1 MIYLKPG
8 IRVTEASLI
17 EAAERVALSCARG
30 PVQMATV
37 IEIVKTGEVTIKK
50 TSAPFVTSGFVT
62 SFGPHN
68 LPWSSWSPLSTRLKA
83 GGFTFEACTRPIEKT
98 RGRRYQEYL
107 RVYYGTGD
115 ISEPVGDVP
124 PEALTEDIPKIDLGE
139 VPF

>member
-37 IEIVKTGEVTIKK
+37 IEIIKAGEVAINK
-50 TSAPFVTSGFVT
+50 TSASFTPSGFVT
-62 SFGPHN
+62 SFGPHK
-68 LPWSSWSPLSTRLKA
+68 LPWLSWSPLSTRLKA
-83 GGFTFEACTRPIEKT
+83 GGFTFEACTRPVEKG
-98 RGRRYQEYL
+98 RGRRRQEYL

-124 PEALTEDIPKIDLGE
+124 PEALAESIEGR
-139 VPF
+139 